1 MQQDVRTGQYGI
13 VRPRRSSG
21 GEFRQGGV
29 DGGGPVRAGRSTRQ
43 QPVWER
49 TRHMATTPRFMHT
62 TALAFGIAG
71 ALAFAGQAHAAGFQ
85 LKENSVKSMG
95 SAFAGTAAKT
105 GDSSVVTNN
114 PAVMTQFAGTTVQAD
129 LTVIDLNYEFQ
140 GSGRDALGR
149 PLTGSNGGNAGDVTP
164 VPALSVVHKL
174 DNGVAL
180 GAMIS
185 APFGLKTEY
194 DADWVGRY
202 AAQTSDVKVID
213 LTLSGAIDLS
223 DRFSVGLGVIASR
236 ADVTLSRAVDFG
248 ALLAQARVPG
258 FLPQS
263 ADGLAEIQ
271 GKDNGFGW
279 IVGAHFRP
287 TDTVSVGVSYRSE
300 IDYELH
306 GTADW
311 TVPGNVAAVLGQA
324 QPGLFLDGPG
334 GADLTTPSILNV
346 GATWQVN
353 DALMLSATY
362 AQTGWES
369 LREVRIEFDNPDA
382 DSVEPF
388 EWRDT
393 YFAALGA
400 EYKLNESWKLRGG
413 VAYDETPTNLEHRTP
428 RLPDANRIFYS
439 LGATWTMN
447 DAFDVNFGYTRIEPR
462 DPKIDTTSG
471 GSRVTGGYDGNA
483 NLFGVS
489 AQYRF

>member
-1 MQQDVRTGQYGI
+1 
-13 VRPRRSSG
+13 
-21 GEFRQGGV
+21 
-29 DGGGPVRAGRSTRQ
+29 
-43 QPVWER
+43 
-49 TRHMATTPRFMHT
+49 MATNPRFMQST
-62 TALAFGIAG
+62 VLAVGIAA
-71 ALAFAGQAHAAGFQ
+71 ALAFAGQANAAGFQ

-114 PAVMTQFAGTTVQAD
+114 PAMMTQFDGTTVQLD

-140 GSGRDALGR
+140 GSGTDPLGR
-149 PLTGSNGGNAGDVTP
+149 PLSGSNGGNAGDVTP
-164 VPALSVVHKL
+164 IPAFSVVHKL

-180 GAMIS
+180 GAMVS

-194 DADWVGRY
+194 DAGWVGRY
-202 AAQTSDVKVID
+202 AAQTSEVEIID
-213 LTLSGAIDLS
+213 FTLSGAVDIT

-236 ADVTLSRAVDFG
+236 ADVTLSKAVDFG
-248 ALLAQARVPG
+248 SLLAGSGVPG

-263 ADGLAEIQ
+263 ADGLAEVQ
-271 GKDNGFGW
+271 GDDNGFGY
-279 IVGAHFRP
+279 ILGANLRP
-287 TDTVSVGVSYRSE
+287 TDNVSIGVSYRSE
-300 IDYELH
+300 VDYELT

-311 TVPGNVAAVLGQA
+311 TVPSSAGGVFGTS
-324 QPGLFLDGPG
+324 PLFKDGTVF
-334 GADLTTPSILNV
+334 AELTTPSILNI
-346 GATWQVN
+346 GAAWQVN

-362 AQTGWES
+362 AETNWSS
-369 LREVRIEFDNPDA
+369 LREVRIQFDNPDP

-388 EWRDT
+388 EWKDT

-400 EYKLNESWKLRGG
+400 EYKLSDSWKLRGG
-413 VAYDETPTNLEHRTP
+413 VAYDETPTSLEHRTP

-439 LGATWTMN
+439 VGATWTMS
-447 DAFDVNFGYTRIEPR
+447 DAFDLNFAYTRIEPR

-471 GSRVTGGYDGNA
+471 GSRVAGDFDGNA